1 MRMTLK
7 LPEGERKRQDRSVR
21 RAEKRHCRARMLR
34 VRGLIHRTSAVCANA
49 DTARGGKCLH
59 NWKIRR
65 FHARRQAT
73 WGMSASNVGTKGNA
87 GNNFQPQG
95 N

>member
-49 DTARGGKCLH
+49 DTARGGKCMH
-59 NWKIRR
+59 NWKNQAIS
-65 FHARRQAT
+65 RQTA
-73 WGMSASNVGTKGNA
+73 GHLGNVG
-87 GNNFQPQG
+87 Q
-95 N
+95 